1 MTSPS
6 QTGLEPLTALAAVLS
21 RLNDCLAEWRSISQR
36 QACAMDTGEG
46 LSKDVLRRRDELAR
60 EIAGLLVQETT
71 LREQAAE
78 AEEDSSAGAVLLKMR
93 ISGERARMSA
103 LGAEAVEADAK
114 CLQMAKQRLGDLASR
129 LEQTR
134 RGNSAGT
141 AYPAA
146 TAAGAAPR
154 FLDQQS

>member
-1 MTSPS
+1 
-6 QTGLEPLTALAAVLS
+6 
-21 RLNDCLAEWRSISQR
+21 
-36 QACAMDTGEG
+36 MDTGEG